1 MEWLTRDYGEVQN
14 GKGICIRVCEMT
26 KAPMRSW
33 IAAGN
38 NVKTAIGIEEGMEYS
53 SGIKNTKVAVAEVI
67 SDTGIQSL
75 PPKNFVLE
83 FYFQGHFDK
92 ANVANVSV
100 LRSIR
105 YGPNDVK
112 VIKASGVGTDISI
125 PYK

>member
-1 MEWLTRDYGEVQN
+1 
-14 GKGICIRVCEMT
+14 
-26 KAPMRSW
+26 
-33 IAAGN
+33 
-38 NVKTAIGIEEGMEYS
+38 MEYS
-53 SGIKNTKVAVAEVI
+53 GGIKNTKVAVAEVI
-67 SDTGIQSL
+67 SDTGIQSF

-112 VIKASGVGTDISI
+112 VLKTSDVGTDISI